1 MLIDEERFLTDQQV
15 PKYYFDQNNNNIKIK
30 LANFCSLLKNQ
41 CICIF
46 NICKNLNIFNV
57 SVLLFLL
64 VNLILSSITLHYMS
78 NIQSIINEFVP
89 KINKQVDDVYELFNE
104 DSNKVTNVIDMIM
117 SDEFKTNYHKVGQII
132 NTISIDDIDK
142 INTLL
147 SNMDPKKVNRLINK
161 LCDTFGCN

>member
-1 MLIDEERFLTDQQV
+1 MLIDEERFLTDQQA
-15 PKYYFDQNNNNIKIK
+15 PKHYINQNNNIKIK

-46 NICKNLNIFNV
+46 NICKNLNIFNI

-64 VNLILSSITLHYMS
+64 INLILSSITLHYMS

-89 KINKQVDDVYELFNE
+89 KINKQVDDAYELFNE
-104 DSNKVTNVIDMIM
+104 DSNKVTNITDMIM
-117 SDEFKTNYHKVGQII
+117 SDEFKTNYHKVEQII

-147 SNMDPKKVNRLINK
+147 SNMDPKQVDRLIHK
-161 LCDTFGCN
+161 LCDTFQCN

>member
-1 MLIDEERFLTDQQV
+1 MLIDEERFLTDQPD
-15 PKYYFDQNNNNIKIK
+15 PKYYIDQNNNNIKIK
-30 LANFCSLLKNQ
+30 LAKICSLLKNQ

-161 LCDTFGCN
+161 LCDTFECN

>member
-1 MLIDEERFLTDQQV
+1 MLIDEERFLTDQPD
-15 PKYYFDQNNNNIKIK
+15 PKYYIDQNNNNIKIK

-46 NICKNLNIFNV
+46 NICKNLNIYNI

-64 VNLILSSITLHYMS
+64 ANLTLSSITLHYMS

-161 LCDTFGCN
+161 LCDTFECN

>member
-1 MLIDEERFLTDQQV
+1 M
-15 PKYYFDQNNNNIKIK
+15 
-30 LANFCSLLKNQ
+30 
-41 CICIF
+41 
-46 NICKNLNIFNV
+46 
-57 SVLLFLL
+57 L

-89 KINKQVDDVYELFNE
+89 KINKQVDDAYELFNE
-104 DSNKVTNVIDMIM
+104 DSNKVTNITDMIM

-161 LCDTFGCN
+161 LCDTFECN

>member
-1 MLIDEERFLTDQQV
+1 MLIDEERFLTDQQA
-15 PKYYFDQNNNNIKIK
+15 PKHYINQNNNIKIK

-46 NICKNLNIFNV
+46 NICKNLNIFNI

-64 VNLILSSITLHYMS
+64 TNLILSSITLHYMS
-78 NIQSIINEFVP
+78 NIQSIVNEFVP
-89 KINKQVDDVYELFNE
+89 KINKQVDDAYELFNE
-104 DSNKVTNVIDMIM
+104 DSNKVTNITDMIM

-132 NTISIDDIDK
+132 NTISINDIDK

-147 SNMDPKKVNRLINK
+147 SNMDPKQVDRLINK
-161 LCDTFGCN
+161 LCDTFECN

>member
-46 NICKNLNIFNV
+46 NICKNLNIFNI

-64 VNLILSSITLHYMS
+64 TNLILNSITLHYMS

-161 LCDTFGCN
+161 LCDTFECN

>member
-161 LCDTFGCN
+161 LCDTFECN

>member
-132 NTISIDDIDK
+132 NTISINDIDK

-161 LCDTFGCN
+161 LCDTFECN

>member
-1 MLIDEERFLTDQQV
+1 
-15 PKYYFDQNNNNIKIK
+15 
-30 LANFCSLLKNQ
+30 
-41 CICIF
+41 
-46 NICKNLNIFNV
+46 
-57 SVLLFLL
+57 
-64 VNLILSSITLHYMS
+64 MS

-161 LCDTFGCN
+161 LCDTFECN

>member
-1 MLIDEERFLTDQQV
+1 MLIDEERFLTDQPD
-15 PKYYFDQNNNNIKIK
+15 PKYYIDQNNNNIKIK

-161 LCDTFGCN
+161 LCDTFECN

>member
-89 KINKQVDDVYELFNE
+89 KINKQVDDAYELFNE
-104 DSNKVTNVIDMIM
+104 DSNKVTNITDMIM
-117 SDEFKTNYHKVGQII
+117 SDEFKTNYHKVEQII

-161 LCDTFGCN
+161 LCDTFECN

>member
-46 NICKNLNIFNV
+46 NICKNLNIFNI

-64 VNLILSSITLHYMS
+64 TNLILNSITLHYMS

-104 DSNKVTNVIDMIM
+104 DSNKVTNITDMIM
-117 SDEFKTNYHKVGQII
+117 SDEFKTNYHKVEQII

-161 LCDTFGCN
+161 LCDTFECN

>member
-1 MLIDEERFLTDQQV
+1 MLIDEERFLTDQQA
-15 PKYYFDQNNNNIKIK
+15 PKHYINQNNNIKIK

-46 NICKNLNIFNV
+46 NICKNLNIFNI

-64 VNLILSSITLHYMS
+64 TNLILNSITLHYMS

-89 KINKQVDDVYELFNE
+89 KINKQVDDAYELFNE
-104 DSNKVTNVIDMIM
+104 DSNKVTNITDMIM
-117 SDEFKTNYHKVGQII
+117 SDEFKTNYHKVEQII

-147 SNMDPKKVNRLINK
+147 SNMDPKQVDRLIHK
-161 LCDTFGCN
+161 LCDTFQCN

>member
-89 KINKQVDDVYELFNE
+89 KINKQVDDAYELFNE
-104 DSNKVTNVIDMIM
+104 DSSKVTNITDMIM
-117 SDEFKTNYHKVGQII
+117 SDEFKINYHKVKQILDI
-132 NTISIDDIDK
+132 ISIDDVDK

-147 SNMDPKKVNRLINK
+147 SNMDPKKIDRLIDK
-161 LCDTFGCN
+161 LCDTFQCN

>member
-89 KINKQVDDVYELFNE
+89 KINKQVDDAYELFNE
-104 DSNKVTNVIDMIM
+104 DSNKVTNITDMIM

-161 LCDTFGCN
+161 LCDTFECN

>member
-1 MLIDEERFLTDQQV
+1 MLIDEERFLTDQQD

-161 LCDTFGCN
+161 LCDTFECN

>member
-1 MLIDEERFLTDQQV
+1 MLIDEERFLTDQQA
-15 PKYYFDQNNNNIKIK
+15 PKHYINQNNNIKIK

-46 NICKNLNIFNV
+46 NICKNLNIFNI

-64 VNLILSSITLHYMS
+64 INLILSSITLHYMS

-89 KINKQVDDVYELFNE
+89 KINKQVDDAYELFNE
-104 DSNKVTNVIDMIM
+104 DSNKVTNITDMIM

-132 NTISIDDIDK
+132 NTISINDIDK

-147 SNMDPKKVNRLINK
+147 SNMDPKQVDRLINK
-161 LCDTFGCN
+161 LCDTFECN

>member
-1 MLIDEERFLTDQQV
+1 MLIDEERFLTDQQA
-15 PKYYFDQNNNNIKIK
+15 PKHYIDQNNNIKIK
-30 LANFCSLLKNQ
+30 LENFCSLLKNQ

-161 LCDTFGCN
+161 LCDTFECN

>member
-1 MLIDEERFLTDQQV
+1 MLIDEERFLTDQQA
-15 PKYYFDQNNNNIKIK
+15 PKHYINQNNNIKIK

-46 NICKNLNIFNV
+46 NICKNLNIFNI

-64 VNLILSSITLHYMS
+64 TNLILSSITLHYMS

-89 KINKQVDDVYELFNE
+89 KINKQVDDAYELFNE
-104 DSNKVTNVIDMIM
+104 DSNKVTNITDMIM

-132 NTISIDDIDK
+132 NTISINDIDK

-147 SNMDPKKVNRLINK
+147 SNMDPKQVDRLINK
-161 LCDTFGCN
+161 LCDTFECN

>member
-89 KINKQVDDVYELFNE
+89 KINKQVDDAYEVFNE
-104 DSNKVTNVIDMIM
+104 DSSKVTNITDMIM

-161 LCDTFGCN
+161 LCDTFECN

>member
-46 NICKNLNIFNV
+46 NICKNLNIYNI

-64 VNLILSSITLHYMS
+64 ANLTLSSITLHYMS
-78 NIQSIINEFVP
+78 DIQSIINEFVP

-161 LCDTFGCN
+161 LCDTFECN

>member
-1 MLIDEERFLTDQQV
+1 MLIDEERFLTDQQA
-15 PKYYFDQNNNNIKIK
+15 PKHYINQNNNIKIK

-161 LCDTFGCN
+161 LCDTFECN

>member
-46 NICKNLNIFNV
+46 NICKNLNIYNI

-64 VNLILSSITLHYMS
+64 ANLTLSSITLHYMS
-78 NIQSIINEFVP
+78 DIQSIINEFVP
-89 KINKQVDDVYELFNE
+89 KINKQVDDAYELFNE
-104 DSNKVTNVIDMIM
+104 DSNKVTNITDMIM

-161 LCDTFGCN
+161 LCDTFECN